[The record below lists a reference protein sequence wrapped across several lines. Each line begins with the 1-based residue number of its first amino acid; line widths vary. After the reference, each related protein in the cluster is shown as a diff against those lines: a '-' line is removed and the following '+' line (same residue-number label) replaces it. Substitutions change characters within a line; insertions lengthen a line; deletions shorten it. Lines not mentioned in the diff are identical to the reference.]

1 MYQECGAYQLCSLC
15 ALSRGVRTFALGGAR
30 GPPGA
35 EAEAACA
42 CRPRAR
48 SGAGIA
54 AQAAVRPT
62 RVRVGH
68 VVEHVAARA
77 AGCPAGAADRSGP
90 GRQRMA
96 VDVPPMRAR
105 EALTA
110 RGRTARS
117 RAWLPHA
124 GSLCTP
130 PLRGSTTCTLLAGPR
145 ALRGAS
151 RCRYSLL
158 PGVPRRSVRARLHR
172 RAVTCRALASNPVYI

>member
-77 AGCPAGAADRSGP
+77 AGRPAGAADRARPEAARVQVRLALLDGYRVP
-90 GRQRMA
+90 GA
-96 VDVPPMRAR
+96 RA
-105 EALTA
+105 
-110 RGRTARS
+110 GRRRVRLIVGRVA
-117 RAWLPHA
+117 A
-124 GSLCTP
+124 GSL
-130 PLRGSTTCTLLAGPR
+130 LLAERVMHEPRVSGGNAAPREGVAIVIEDACGDGPAGR
-145 ALRGAS
+145 RPRL
-151 RCRYSLL
+151 
-158 PGVPRRSVRARLHR
+158 GV
-172 RAVTCRALASNPVYI
+172 VT